1 MQLNLFGIK
10 LAIDTTEARDRLS
23 AASIDREVNRIIRA
37 EERAEAVKIRRAQI
51 EIELETRRQLVQQ
64 RLVEARAKLDAA
76 KTDSEIAAA
85 LAESRKA

>member
-1 MQLNLFGIK
+1 MQFNLFGIK

-37 EERAEAVKIRRAQI
+37 EERAEMVKARRAQV

-64 RLVEARAKLDAA
+64 RLAETRAKLEAA
-76 KTDSEIAAA
+76 KTDSEISAAIKEGNA
-85 LAESRKA
+85 A